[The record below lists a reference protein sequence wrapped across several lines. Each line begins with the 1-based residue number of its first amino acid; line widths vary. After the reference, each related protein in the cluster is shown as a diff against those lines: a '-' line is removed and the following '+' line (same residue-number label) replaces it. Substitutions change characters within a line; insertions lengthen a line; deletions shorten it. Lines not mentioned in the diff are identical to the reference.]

1 VQRTAK
7 RKRKAETGASETSGI
22 SEGFPQREAFSA
34 NARAQRA
41 NGKIPSIINVV
52 KLTMPTIGIDARMLG
67 PEQTGIGR
75 YIENLFRELL
85 RIDGKNRYVL
95 FVRPEAIPLLPFS
108 SDRVKIVPV
117 DIHWYSWREQIV
129 LPRIFLREKLDLL
142 HVPHFNVSIFYP
154 GKFIVTIHDVTHLS
168 FPKDQSSLK
177 RFGFRLTFQRAVA
190 RAERVIAVS
199 NYTKDEIRKHFRAP
213 EKKIAVIYEGAH
225 HYKRS
230 ADHQSPVT
238 NRPYILYVGVW
249 REHKNIVGL
258 LQAFAL
264 LRTRLNPAPSKW
276 GARSDSETRREARL
290 SQRRQPNKPYQRRPA
305 PQRGARLALSGG
317 RQLHELQLV
326 LVGKEDERYPQV
338 RRAWEQLDLWEH
350 IVTPG
355 FVDEPMLAT
364 LYEKAEL
371 VVVPSFLEGFGFV
384 GLEALRHE
392 TPVVASNTGALP
404 EVLGEAAEYFSPDN
418 PSRMALSIE
427 RVLQNLMLRRA
438 LIKKGRKVLMQYS
451 WERAALETLKLY
463 EEILKKQR
471 VKSSSL

>member
-1 VQRTAK
+1 M
-7 RKRKAETGASETSGI
+7 SS
-22 SEGFPQREAFSA
+22 
-34 NARAQRA
+34 
-41 NGKIPSIINVV
+41 PS
-52 KLTMPTIGIDARMLG
+52 KTIGIDARMLG

-85 RIDGKNRYVL
+85 RIDDKNRYVL

-129 LPRIFLREKLDLL
+129 LPRIFLRENLDLL

-177 RFGFRLTFQRAVA
+177 RLGFRLTFQRAVA

-213 EKKIAVIYEGAH
+213 EKKIDVIYEGAH
-225 HYKRS
+225 HYKRGTN
-230 ADHQSPVT
+230 HQSPVT

-264 LRTRLNPAPSKW
+264 LRTRLN
-276 GARSDSETRREARL
+276 
-290 SQRRQPNKPYQRRPA
+290 QPQNPHQ
-305 PQRGARLALSGG
+305 L

-338 RRAWEQLDLWEH
+338 RRAWEQLDLEEH

-384 GLEALRHE
+384 GLEALRHG

-404 EVLGEAAEYFSPDN
+404 EVLGEAAGYFPPDS
-418 PSRMALSIE
+418 PSRMAASIE
-427 RVLQNLMLRRA
+427 RVLQDQMLRSA

-451 WERAALETLKLY
+451 WERAALQTLKLY
-463 EEILKKQR
+463 EEILTKQR
-471 VKSSSL
+471 VKSSSP